1 MATAAGE
8 DPRPPSHVR
17 YRYRWP
23 VPARTGDWHTRP
35 VSAAL
40 GRRPPATVSPASAAD
55 PAADGLAAPAGW
67 RGAWTPARA
76 RLWLIAAAVAA
87 WLPLLGVPLRGW
99 LDFSAFYAAGSL
111 AFTPQV
117 TDLVPITAFQVEH
130 GLPITPFV
138 YPAGMALPYA
148 LLAALPY
155 GVAAALH
162 AALMAGLL
170 VLATVLWADIVGLPR
185 RWAVLGAL
193 AWAPAAAGVAS
204 GQNSSVA
211 LVLIVLATGALV
223 RRRDAVAGALTGI
236 LAYKPQLAAP
246 VAGMLLLRGR
256 WTALGGVAVM
266 LLAQYALGMVAT
278 GGRVDWPVG
287 WLQSVQAY
295 QEADLLANGWQAISL
310 PGLAARLAL
319 TTGLP
324 WLTLVGYAV
333 AAAVI
338 VVCIPALRRA
348 AWPDAM
354 ALAAALGLLISPHA
368 WVYDATLLLPALGV
382 LAARAAARG
391 WPWRDRWWLAA
402 AFGIALTWALG
413 GVVGVTAMPLLVLA
427 APFALLER
435 GPFRPRPEA
444 VASSAAAAAAEAPA
458 AG

>member
-1 MATAAGE
+1 
-8 DPRPPSHVR
+8 
-17 YRYRWP
+17 
-23 VPARTGDWHTRP
+23 VP
-35 VSAAL
+35 
-40 GRRPPATVSPASAAD
+40 
-55 PAADGLAAPAGW
+55 APAGW
-67 RGAWTPARA
+67 RGAWTPSRA

-162 AALMAGLL
+162 AAIMVALL
-170 VLATVLWADIVGLPR
+170 VSAATLWADIVGLPR

-211 LVLIVLATGALV
+211 LLLVVLATGALV
-223 RRRDAVAGALTGI
+223 RRREGVAGIVTGL

-246 VAGMLLLRGR
+246 IAGVLLLRGR
-256 WTALGGVAVM
+256 WTALLGVGVM
-266 LLAQYALGMVAT
+266 LGVHYLLGVVAT
-278 GGRVDWPVG
+278 GGRLDWPAG
-287 WLQSVQAY
+287 WLRSVQTY
-295 QEADLLANGWQAISL
+295 QDADLLANGWQAISL
-310 PGLAARLAL
+310 PGLAARL
-319 TTGLP
+319 GLAVGVP
-324 WLTLVGYAV
+324 WLTLAGYA
-333 AAAVI
+333 AAGAI
-338 VVCIPALRRA
+338 TLWCLPALRRA
-348 AWPDAM
+348 AWPEAM

-382 LAARAAARG
+382 IAARAASRG

-413 GVVGVTAMPLLVLA
+413 GVVGVTLMPLVVLA
-427 APFALLER
+427 VPFALLEQ
-435 GPFRPRPEA
+435 GPFRRRPEEWSSIPDAGSDQAPVASGEA
-444 VASSAAAAAAEAPA
+444 VSPVVPASSATVAR
-458 AG
+458 

>member
-1 MATAAGE
+1 VPGAQPA
-8 DPRPPSHVR
+8 PS
-17 YRYRWP
+17 
-23 VPARTGDWHTRP
+23 
-35 VSAAL
+35 
-40 GRRPPATVSPASAAD
+40 
-55 PAADGLAAPAGW
+55 GW
-67 RGAWTPARA
+67 RAAWTPARA

-111 AFTPQV
+111 AFTREV

-155 GVAAALH
+155 GVAAAIH
-162 AALMAGLL
+162 AAFMAGLL
-170 VLATVLWADIVGLPR
+170 MLAAVLWADIIGLPR

-204 GQNSSVA
+204 GQNSPVA
-211 LVLIVLATGALV
+211 LLLVVLATGALV
-223 RRRDAVAGALTGI
+223 RRRDAVAGVLTGL

-246 VAGMLLLRGR
+246 VAGVLLLRGR
-256 WTALGGVAVM
+256 WATLGGIVM
-266 LLAQYALGMVAT
+266 MVGVQYVLGVVAT
-278 GGRVDWPVG
+278 GGRLDWPVG

-319 TTGLP
+319 AFGLP
-324 WLTLVGYAV
+324 WLTLAGYAV
-333 AAAVI
+333 AAVVI
-338 VVCIPALRRA
+338 TGCLPALRRA
-348 AWPDAM
+348 AWPEAM

-382 LAARAAARG
+382 LAARAASRG
-391 WPWRDRWWLAA
+391 WPWRDRWWMAA

-435 GPFRPRPEA
+435 GPFRPRPEEWSCA
-444 VASSAAAAAAEAPA
+444 PAGTADQAPVASGEASSPAAPA
-458 AG
+458 SPASVAR

>member
-1 MATAAGE
+1 MPSISAVDPAP
-8 DPRPPSHVR
+8 DPRT
-17 YRYRWP
+17 
-23 VPARTGDWHTRP
+23 VPEVT
-35 VSAAL
+35 
-40 GRRPPATVSPASAAD
+40 
-55 PAADGLAAPAGW
+55 GW
-67 RGAWTPARA
+67 RSAWTPARA

-117 TDLVPITAFQVEH
+117 TDLVPITAFQVEN

-162 AALMAGLL
+162 AAIMAALL
-170 VLATVLWADIVGLPR
+170 VVATVLWADIVALPR

-211 LVLIVLATGALV
+211 LLLVVLTTGALV
-223 RRRDAVAGALTGI
+223 RRRDAVAGVLTGM

-246 VAGMLLLRGR
+246 VAGVLLLRGR
-256 WTALGGVAVM
+256 WTALAGVGAM
-266 LLAQYALGMVAT
+266 LGLQYVLGVVAT
-278 GGRVDWPVG
+278 GGRLDWPAG
-287 WLQSVQAY
+287 WLHSVQTY

-324 WLTLVGYAV
+324 WLTLAGYAV
-333 AAAVI
+333 AAVI
-338 VVCIPALRRA
+338 IAWCLPTLRRV
-348 AWPDAM
+348 AWPEAI

-382 LAARAAARG
+382 LAARAASRG
-391 WPWRDRWWLAA
+391 WPWRDRWWMAA
-402 AFGIALTWALG
+402 GFGIALTWAVG
-413 GVVGVTAMPLLVLA
+413 GVVGVTAMPLVVLA
-427 APFALLER
+427 MPFALLER
-435 GPFRPRPEA
+435 GPFRPRPEESSPGDA
-444 VASSAAAAAAEAPA
+444 TAGADGPQAPVTRGGAFSPTLPESSASVSR
-458 AG
+458 

>member
-1 MATAAGE
+1 MS
-8 DPRPPSHVR
+8 PPV
-17 YRYRWP
+17 
-23 VPARTGDWHTRP
+23 
-35 VSAAL
+35 
-40 GRRPPATVSPASAAD
+40 
-55 PAADGLAAPAGW
+55 PAGW
-67 RGAWTPARA
+67 RGAWTLARA

-162 AALMAGLL
+162 ATLMAGLL
-170 VLATVLWADIVGLPR
+170 LLATVLWADIVGLPR

-211 LVLIVLATGALV
+211 LLLVVLTTGALV
-223 RRRDAVAGALTGI
+223 RQRDAVAGALTGL

-246 VAGMLLLRGR
+246 IAGVLLLRGR
-256 WTALGGVAVM
+256 WTALVGVAGM
-266 LLAQYALGMVAT
+266 LGVQYVLGVVAT
-278 GGRVDWPVG
+278 GGRLDWPAG
-287 WLQSVQAY
+287 WIESVQAY

-319 TTGLP
+319 ATGIGWLP
-324 WLTLVGYAV
+324 LVGYGV
-333 AAAVI
+333 AAAI
-338 VVCIPALRRA
+338 IAWCLPALRRA
-348 AWPDAM
+348 AWPEAI

-382 LAARAAARG
+382 IAARAASRG

-413 GVVGVTAMPLLVLA
+413 GVVGVTLMPLLVLA

-435 GPFRPRPEA
+435 GPFRPRPAEW
-444 VASSAAAAAAEAPA
+444 SAATVAA
-458 AG
+458 